1 MNAVNS
7 LKAQP
12 SWGYLFSLFCRGQKP
27 LKKGRRAE
35 GADPGVKAAAGQGA
49 TACRGGDSAAR
60 LRAAAH
66 GACPSRGQ
74 VAGGRRARSTTT
86 PCAP

>member
-1 MNAVNS
+1 MDSVNS
-7 LKAQP
+7 LKAQS

-27 LKKGRRAE
+27 LKKGQGAE
-35 GADPGVKAAAGQGA
+35 GADPRAKAAAGQGA
-49 TACRGGDSAAR
+49 SACLGGDSAAR

-66 GACPSRGQ
+66 GSGPSRGQ
-74 VAGGRRARSTTT
+74 VAGGRRARSATT